1 MDYSKTH
8 YYKFSNSASASPRKS
23 TIPNFERDGMQ
34 VTQENSMRT
43 AQDNSRRG
51 NQNTPA
57 SPGFGPSGD
66 VMPSVSAE
74 NQDTS
79 FAPGFGPEGDVT
91 PSISSENQ
99 DTSFAPGF
107 GPSGDVMPTLPS
119 NSSGSVTTPSQPNT
133 GNNNILWSWAFLSPI
148 FSNISSV
155 AQARFYNVN
164 LLQEPL
170 DIYMN
175 GQLVVS
181 DLGYSEY
188 TDYLY
193 IIPGYYN
200 LTVYRRINPD
210 VPIINVRVSFA
221 RNSTCLVSILG
232 TTNDFSVQFIC

>member
-8 YYKFSNSASASPRKS
+8 YYKFSNSTTTSPRKS
-23 TIPNFERDGMQ
+23 TIPNFERDDMPA
-34 VTQENSMRT
+34 TQGNSTRT
-43 AQDNSRRG
+43 AQDNSRRS
-51 NQNTPA
+51 NQDTSF
-57 SPGFGPSGD
+57 SPGFGPDGD
-66 VMPSVSAE
+66 VMPMI
-74 NQDTS
+74 
-79 FAPGFGPEGDVT
+79 P
-91 PSISSENQ
+91 SENQ
-99 DTSFAPGF
+99 DTSFSPGF
-107 GPSGDVMPTLPS
+107 GPNGDVMPSLPS
-119 NSSGSVTTPSQPNT
+119 NGSVTAPSKPNT

-148 FSNISSV
+148 FSNISAV

-164 LLQEPL
+164 SLQEPL

-181 DLGYSEY
+181 DLDYSEY

-210 VPIINVRVSFA
+210 VPIINARVSFA

-232 TTNDFSVQFIC
+232 TTNDFSLQFIC

>member
-8 YYKFSNSASASPRKS
+8 YYKFSNSTTTSPRKS
-23 TIPNFERDGMQ
+23 TIPNFERDDMPA
-34 VTQENSMRT
+34 TQGNSTRT
-43 AQDNSRRG
+43 AQDNSRRS
-51 NQNTPA
+51 NQDTSF
-57 SPGFGPSGD
+57 SPGFGPDGD
-66 VMPSVSAE
+66 VMPMI
-74 NQDTS
+74 
-79 FAPGFGPEGDVT
+79 P
-91 PSISSENQ
+91 SENQ
-99 DTSFAPGF
+99 DTSFSPGF
-107 GPSGDVMPTLPS
+107 GPDGDVMPMIPSENQDTSFSPGFGPNGDVMPSLPS
-119 NSSGSVTTPSQPNT
+119 NGSVTAPSKPNT

-148 FSNISSV
+148 FSNISAV

-164 LLQEPL
+164 SLQEPL

-181 DLGYSEY
+181 DLDYSEY

-210 VPIINVRVSFA
+210 VPIINARVSFA

-232 TTNDFSVQFIC
+232 TTNDFSLQFIC